1 MTYTELVAAIKA
13 YCQNTE
19 STFVTNIPTFVK
31 QAEDR
36 IYRSVNL
43 PVSRKIATG
52 SLSTSSKY
60 LTFPSDLLA
69 PLSFE
74 VTNSTSDQV
83 FLINKDYNFMSQAYP
98 DDSVKGFPKHYAIY
112 DSTNFVLGPSPS
124 ATSAYRL
131 NYFYKPASIVT
142 ASTTWLGTNADSALL
157 YGALI
162 EAYTFMKGDADLMN
176 TYNQRYQ
183 EALGLLKTQAEGRMT
198 VDEYRDGTIRVPR
211 V

>member
-43 PVSRKIATG
+43 PVSRKTSTG

-60 LTFPSDLLA
+60 LTFPTDMLV
-69 PLSFE
+69 PLSLE
-74 VTNSTSDQV
+74 VTNATSDQV

-98 DDSVKGFPKHYAIY
+98 DDSVKGLPKHYAIY
-112 DSTNFVLGPSPS
+112 DSTRFVLGPSPS
-124 ATSAYRL
+124 ATSAYAL

-142 ASTTWLGTNADSALL
+142 ESTTWLGTNADSALL

-162 EAYTFMKGDADLMN
+162 EAYTYMKGDPDIMN
-176 TYNQRYQ
+176 LYTQRYQ

-198 VDEYRDGTIRVPR
+198 VDEYRDGTIRVAR